1 MVRAVFFCKA
11 CRQPVVCQKARII
24 AVGVLAAKVGYVRTA
39 DQQLAK
45 MLHPCAN
52 GSFRKIAV
60 QRFGF
65 PLTTEVGRKANFA
78 KSVSCAYPL
87 HPLDAEPVT

>member
-1 MVRAVFFCKA
+1 M
-11 CRQPVVCQKARII
+11 
-24 AVGVLAAKVGYVRTA
+24 LAAKVGYVRTA

-65 PLTTEVGRKANFA
+65 PLTTVVGRKANFA
-78 KSVSCAYPL
+78 NSASCASLPL
-87 HPLDAEPVT
+87 VAHAASGTAAV